1 MWYSSPIHPQWYTGI
16 HISHTDVTKVFSC
29 TISCLGIWMYF
40 NNNYLNVIHVLQCTG
55 TENSLFNT
63 VPVIKRKLTEICRY
77 DKPSGTCTIHL
88 TTDIQIQNLKQR
100 CHPPPPLPIH
110 NVTHANFCKY
120 SYTCM
125 KSWGQEQQRITLNP
139 DQILINTHMTALL
152 KRKSLGSKVPLD
164 LSVDQ
169 LYK

>member
-1 MWYSSPIHPQWYTGI
+1 MN
-16 HISHTDVTKVFSC
+16 
-29 TISCLGIWMYF
+29 F
-40 NNNYLNVIHVLQCTG
+40 NNNYLNVIHVLQCT
-55 TENSLFNT
+55 ENTLFNT

-88 TTDIQIQNLKQR
+88 TTDIQIQKLRIWSKDAT
-100 CHPPPPLPIH
+100 PPPSPCTMSHMQLFASI
-110 NVTHANFCKY
+110 V
-120 SYTCM
+120 YTCV

-152 KRKSLGSKVPLD
+152 KRKSLGSKFPLD

-169 LYK
+169 FYINSIMRVWTLKEGMQSLSWLHIVFPLQE